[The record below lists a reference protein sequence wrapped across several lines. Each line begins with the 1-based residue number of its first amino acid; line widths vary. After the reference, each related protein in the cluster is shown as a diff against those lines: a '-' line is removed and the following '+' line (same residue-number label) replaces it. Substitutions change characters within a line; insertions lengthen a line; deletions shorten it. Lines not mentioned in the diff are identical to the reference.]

1 MGASADELGLGLVET
16 QRCLQNIAERWGVF
30 LLLIVAEKVRGGK
43 KGFVERRILAGS
55 DVN

>member
-30 LLLIVAEKVRGGK
+30 LLLIAVKEGPGWRKR
-43 KGFVERRILAGS
+43 FVERRILAGAN
-55 DVN
+55 VN